1 MIYDNLI
8 TEYADIFN
16 RLSEQGKDPYTFL
29 GLRVPLKI
37 LSELYSH
44 LRKFDDIPS
53 LEVLKLTDKQKYWQ
67 IACCY
72 YEDNPARIKASQ
84 AAYVLTLITSTE

>member
-16 RLSEQGKDPYTFL
+16 KLKEEGKDYYCFL
-29 GLRVPLKI
+29 RLGVPLKI
-37 LSELYSH
+37 LSELYT
-44 LRKFDDIPS
+44 KFIKDGIAPLES
-53 LEVLKLTDKQKYWQ
+53 LDSDTKNKYWD
-67 IACCY
+67 IAKKY
-72 YEDNPARIKASQ
+72 QETLTNRIKASQ